1 MDESQFQRIMDKI
14 GELKRRLL
22 LVQVLAAFT
31 LGFLLALAITGA
43 F

>member
-14 GELKRRLL
+14 GELKRRL
-22 LVQVLAAFT
+22 T

>member
-1 MDESQFQRIMDKI
+1 MDESQFQRIMDKF

-22 LVQVLAAFT
+22 IVQVLVAFT
-31 LGFLLALAITGA
+31 LGFLLSTAI

>member
-1 MDESQFQRIMDKI
+1 MDESQFQLVMGKI

-31 LGFLLALAITGA
+31 LGFLLSTAI